1 MYASYFSYKI
11 STSSVSTIDN
21 DVIDLNYILFMN
33 WLLSGDNNQ
42 AGHVINSF
50 LEGGVFGVHYILLVF
65 PIIDNQIMFQR
76 KKDTLILKWP
86 LWLVKMWWIKM
97 LLTSTLNSTRTFL
110 LKWIVLFISVHLISN
125 DDWRTCL
132 NNAWLKKHL

>member
-42 AGHVINSF
+42 A
-50 LEGGVFGVHYILLVF
+50 FGVHYTLLVF
-65 PIIDNQIMFQR
+65 PIIDNQIMFQS